1 MRTYT
6 SIILLALVSS
16 SLAIFSAQSSQSSSQ
31 QAQNALERVVA
42 IQTEQQGDKA
52 PHRGSGRRQF
62 IQFQMPNLSGF

>member
-16 SLAIFSAQSSQSSSQ
+16 SLAIFSAQSPTSQTSKVSAELVS
-31 QAQNALERVVA
+31 

-62 IQFQMPNLSGF
+62 FQSQTYEANNI

>member
-16 SLAIFSAQSSQSSSQ
+16 SLAIFSAHSSQSSSQ
-31 QAQNALERVVA
+31 QAKNALEQVVS
-42 IQTEQQGDKA
+42 IQTAQQGDKA

-62 IQFQMPNLSGF
+62 IQFQMPNLSSF

>member
-16 SLAIFSAQSSQSSSQ
+16 SLAIFSTQSPTSQTSKVSAKLVS
-31 QAQNALERVVA
+31 

-62 IQFQMPNLSGF
+62 FQSQTDEATNI

>member
-16 SLAIFSAQSSQSSSQ
+16 FLAIFSAQSAQSSSQ
-31 QAQNALERVVA
+31 QAKNALEQVVS

-62 IQFQMPNLSGF
+62 IRFQMPNLSSF

>member
-16 SLAIFSAQSSQSSSQ
+16 TLALFSFQSSQSSSH
-31 QAQNALERVVA
+31 QAKNSSGQLVA

-62 IQFQMPNLSGF
+62 FLSQNFNLASV

>member
-16 SLAIFSAQSSQSSSQ
+16 SLAIFSAQSAQSFSQ
-31 QAQNALERVVA
+31 QAKHALEQVVS

-62 IQFQMPNLSGF
+62 IQFQMPNLSSF

>member
-31 QAQNALERVVA
+31 QVKNALEQLEQVVS

-62 IQFQMPNLSGF
+62 I

>member
-16 SLAIFSAQSSQSSSQ
+16 SVAIFSAQSSQSSSQ
-31 QAQNALERVVA
+31 QVKNALEQVVS

-62 IQFQMPNLSGF
+62 IQFQMPNLSSF